1 MGGVCLHRNAGR
13 DDAKHISDRGDYEAQ
28 RVVDPL
34 IGIGRVLHLP
44 TVKVDNTEY
53 M

>member
-28 RVVDPL
+28 REVDP
-34 IGIGRVLHLP
+34 
-44 TVKVDNTEY
+44 
-53 M
+53 